1 MRVEMRHPRARR
13 FGRRVLVSEAAVRV
27 DRDIDRVAFRNA
39 PTLLRDGQVTELAAE
54 NMVLGVLADEP
65 YQQSVIDLRKGDL
78 LLLYTDGLADGMNY
92 EQQMFGRQR
101 IVEAFRKGGETAE
114 VVAQNILWELRK
126 FVGMNQRTDD
136 VTMIV
141 ARVK

>member
-1 MRVEMRHPRARR
+1 M
-13 FGRRVLVSEAAVRV
+13 
-27 DRDIDRVAFRNA
+27 
-39 PTLLRDGQVTELAAE
+39 LLRDGQVTELAAE
-54 NMVLGVLADEP
+54 NMVLGVSPEES
-65 YQQSVIDLRKGDL
+65 YQQSVVDLKKGDL

-92 EQQMFGRQR
+92 QQQMFGRQR
-101 IVEAFRKGGETAE
+101 IVGAFRRGGETAE